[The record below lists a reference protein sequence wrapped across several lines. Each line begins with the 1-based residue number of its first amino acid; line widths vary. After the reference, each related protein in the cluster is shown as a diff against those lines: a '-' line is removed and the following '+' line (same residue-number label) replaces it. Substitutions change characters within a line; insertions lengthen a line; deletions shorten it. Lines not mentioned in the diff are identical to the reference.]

1 MPEGITKDI
10 IIKGITKTF
19 GDHTRAHDNIN
30 FIIPSGKIFGVL
42 GPNGA
47 GKSTLLRI
55 IGNLLEPDSGTIS
68 YGDKEISRNKKWA
81 KKNMSY
87 CPQKYVVY
95 DFLTVVENLEL
106 ISELY
111 DIPKADYKKRIS
123 FLLKNLEMKIKR
135 NSRVKNLSGG
145 QKKKLSIMMSLLISP
160 AVILLDEPTTGL
172 DAASIQ
178 TLNEYILNLKKQS
191 LTVII
196 STHSF
201 IETLE
206 ICDDIAILQEG
217 KLIYSGNLSQISTN
231 SPTTDK
237 NSFKSAYLSLIKSNS
252 TTNFNNS
259 EEKKNHE

>member
-1 MPEGITKDI
+1 MPEDI

-19 GDHTRAHDNIN
+19 GDHTRALENID
-30 FIIPSGKIFGVL
+30 FIIPAGNIFGVL

-55 IGNLLEPDSGTIS
+55 IGNLLEPDSGTIL

-81 KKNMSY
+81 KKNISY
-87 CPQKYVVY
+87 CPQTYVVY

-111 DIPKADYKKRIS
+111 DIPKLEYKKRIG
-123 FLLKNLEMKIKR
+123 FLLKNLDMNIKR

-178 TLNEYILNLKKQS
+178 TLNEYILNLKKQN

-196 STHSF
+196 TTHSF
-201 IETLE
+201 LETLE
-206 ICDDIAILQEG
+206 ICDDIAILKEG
-217 KLIYSGNLSQISTN
+217 KVIYSGNLNQISAN
-231 SPTTDK
+231 SPTSDK
-237 NSFKSAYLSLIKSNS
+237 NSFKSAYLSLINNKSNR
-252 TTNFNNS
+252 TEKTNNNQ
-259 EEKKNHE
+259 